1 MLTDADGSAKVEPL
15 WIYVMRLKSKPH
27 INATTLTDRIGLYSV
42 SFVDDGENGEVANFS
57 LDREVWADW
66 RPNEGD
72 RTLNDASLNFNTS
85 ARVYIRFTED
95 IATTWQVE
103 RDSVRYTIHSIRNVE
118 NRNQYLELILFT
130 R

>member
-1 MLTDADGSAKVEPL
+1 MFAS
-15 WIYVMRLKSKPH
+15 
-27 INATTLTDRIGLYSV
+27 
-42 SFVDDGENGEVANFS
+42 DGENGETATFT

-72 RTLNDASLNFNTS
+72 RTLNENSLNFNTS

-95 IATTWQVE
+95 IATTWQIE
-103 RDSVRYTIHSIRNVE
+103 REGVRYTIHSIRNVE
-118 NRNQYLELILFT
+118 NRNQYLELIVYT